1 MNALSIT
8 WKLRADMLGILAACA
23 PEHDKRGSERRL
35 VPFRTQRRRSD
46 IRDLRPDSGQ
56 SEIERDNNGQLAA
69 GEEQSRPRF

>member
-23 PEHDKRGSERRL
+23 PEHERRDSERRL

-56 SEIERDNNGQLAA
+56 NQAELDRNEPLAA